1 MGLVGFI
8 ISSLLFSI
16 FAYVVALF
24 SRRKLPPGPRGLPI
38 VGNLFDIGPK
48 PHESL
53 AKLAKKHGP
62 LMTIRLGSVTS
73 VVASSAEMAREILQK
88 NDEAC
93 SGRNVPDAVTAL
105 KNNNLAVLWISAS
118 EEWRIIRRALN
129 TFLTNT
135 QKLDTL
141 KDLRGK
147 AIEEMVMHVMAS
159 SEKGLVVDIGKLA
172 FTTALNQMSNTC
184 ISENVDDFESKDVR
198 GFLSAVKTLMVVDG
212 QFNIA
217 DIFPWLK
224 PLDPQRIRRKAKAA
238 YGWFDEVID
247 GFIDRR
253 LRQRKSGLKR
263 YGDMLDS
270 LLDYSEENE
279 REFNLKHIRVLLVV
293 LSLSLSLSIFSSGLT
308 SSIFHLEKY

>member
-1 MGLVGFI
+1 MGLIGFI
-8 ISSLLFSI
+8 ISSSLFSI
-16 FAYVVALF
+16 FAYVLTLF

-62 LMTIRLGSVTS
+62 LMTIWLGSVTS

-105 KNNNLAVLWISAS
+105 ENNNLAVLWISAG

-141 KDLRGK
+141 KDLRRK

-224 PLDPQRIRRKAKAA
+224 PLDPQSIRQKAKAA

-253 LRQRKSGLKR
+253 LQQRKSGLKR
-263 YGDMLDS
+263 CGDMLDS

-279 REFNLKHIRVLLVV
+279 REFNLKHIKVLLVV
-293 LSLSLSLSIFSSGLT
+293 LSLSLSLSLD
-308 SSIFHLEKY
+308 